1 MFVDDSRD
9 LSAIAFAHC
18 TAASFLVRSGRQTRA
33 DRGRRERERHVAAAA
48 AAGKAAEQSCKPMR
62 NSK

>member
-33 DRGRRERERHVAAAA
+33 DRGRRERERYVAAAAAAAA
-48 AAGKAAEQSCKPMR
+48 AAGKAAEQSCNR
-62 NSK
+62 